1 MRKHD
6 YRRLF
11 CLIVSLFLFSCKLYQ
26 SRMKEDQRREQMQS
40 HYKHQVDVVY
50 RELKDSQSRHWLFW
64 TDSSFRFH
72 PDSGLVGQSGQLA
85 MLESKVIA
93 SAKNQVSTKSS
104 ESSMQTQHK
113 GSTDKRSAW
122 AVPSLWLIGFVLA
135 AVIIVWKFRLFF
147 KTFL

>member
-1 MRKHD
+1 M
-6 YRRLF
+6 LF
-11 CLIVSLFLFSCKLYQ
+11 SLSSCKLYQ
-26 SRMKEDQRREQMQS
+26 SRNKEYQQEEQMQS
-40 HYKHQVDVVY
+40 NYHQQVDVLF
-50 RELKDSQSRHWLFW
+50 RGLKDSQSRYWFFW

-85 MLESKVIA
+85 MLESKVNA

-104 ESSMQTQHK
+104 ESFMQTQHK

-135 AVIIVWKFRLFF
+135 AVIVVWKFRFFF